1 MSAAHAV
8 QVAQPSYF
16 LISVSTRENL
26 DLCIRYGLAGFP
38 DTENGAWTFCEVQTG
53 DFISFLYGAR
63 VYNLYRVV
71 ERTAIRSAE
80 LVPPWP
86 PLYFGASE
94 KPHFFPFRVQLR
106 QSRDFNESLI
116 RPEFLYVGENLFF
129 RGGYYKTHFQA
140 DQTTL
145 QGVSEMGTPP
155 ERTLDKLSLPEH
167 ADFSIRFTRN
177 SQLVSTPETCR
188 FREPILQSA
197 IRRHLMSVDKLQ
209 VFLAELQ
216 LPAEIAEDLE
226 VLGENALPE
235 GHVDLLLKQRIPLGS
250 SLKIPIEVKTNRAQ
264 SDDLVQ
270 LKGYMDGLHGDC
282 SRGILIALDF
292 SKEVLRDA
300 PALSIDLVSYRLAA
314 DLKQTPTFDDILQGL
329 TLMRS

>member
-1 MSAAHAV
+1 
-8 QVAQPSYF
+8 
-16 LISVSTRENL
+16 
-26 DLCIRYGLAGFP
+26 
-38 DTENGAWTFCEVQTG
+38 
-53 DFISFLYGAR
+53 
-63 VYNLYRVV
+63 
-71 ERTAIRSAE
+71 
-80 LVPPWP
+80 
-86 PLYFGASE
+86 
-94 KPHFFPFRVQLR
+94 
-106 QSRDFNESLI
+106 
-116 RPEFLYVGENLFF
+116 
-129 RGGYYKTHFQA
+129 
-140 DQTTL
+140 
-145 QGVSEMGTPP
+145 
-155 ERTLDKLSLPEH
+155 
-167 ADFSIRFTRN
+167 
-177 SQLVSTPETCR
+177 
-188 FREPILQSA
+188 
-197 IRRHLMSVDKLQ
+197 MSVDKLQ